1 VDATSV
7 SVEASNDPSSE
18 GMTELLLSTS
28 ASLPYDG
35 PNQPRDIDTFPKQTI
50 VSKGKT
56 KVLRFQCSWYDRY
69 PWLHFSPDLNAV
81 VCFKCSTANRLS
93 LLALTTQN
101 EPTFLTKGSA
111 GFTYVE
117 APGPVSWCRPL
128 SPGFGYVRLWLT
140 ADSRPVG
147 VGPAGVCV
155 ALKPSAHSCY
165 LFKSMATAQNAF
177 YGTKYTT
184 QSGVTAAELS

>member
-1 VDATSV
+1 
-7 SVEASNDPSSE
+7 
-18 GMTELLLSTS
+18 M
-28 ASLPYDG
+28 
-35 PNQPRDIDTFPKQTI
+35 PKQ
-50 VSKGKT
+50 KQ
-56 KVLRFQCSWYDRY
+56 FQSSGAAKREVAKIKCDRESSFY
-69 PWLHFSPDLNAV
+69 SHFA
-81 VCFKCSTANRLS
+81 A
-93 LLALTTQN
+93 
-101 EPTFLTKGSA
+101 SA

-117 APGPVSWCRPL
+117 APGPVSWWRPL
-128 SPGFGYVRLWLT
+128 SPNFGYVRLWLT

-165 LFKSMATAQNAF
+165 LFKSMATAQYAF

>member
-1 VDATSV
+1 MTSDV
-7 SVEASNDPSSE
+7 LARIFTASSNDPIHCTVCARLWRVRKSE
-18 GMTELLLSTS
+18 FKMSQDKDVSFSMFADSNDVDQTVNADGVTRDDMTSFWKEHSNE
-28 ASLPYDG
+28 ASEQEMMLDSNAEKLG
-35 PNQPRDIDTFPKQTI
+35 KEE
-50 VSKGKT
+50 VS
-56 KVLRFQCSWYDRY
+56 
-69 PWLHFSPDLNAV
+69 
-81 VCFKCSTANRLS
+81 
-93 LLALTTQN
+93 
-101 EPTFLTKGSA
+101 SA

-117 APGPVSWCRPL
+117 APGPVSWWRPL

-140 ADSRPVG
+140 ADSTPVG

-165 LFKSMATAQNAF
+165 LFKSMATAQYAF